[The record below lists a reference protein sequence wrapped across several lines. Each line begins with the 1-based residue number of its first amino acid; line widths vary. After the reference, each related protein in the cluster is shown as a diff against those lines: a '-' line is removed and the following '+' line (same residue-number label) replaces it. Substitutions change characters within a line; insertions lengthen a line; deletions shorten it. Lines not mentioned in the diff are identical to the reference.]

1 MNSPGGQVC
10 LVSKVTQKSA
20 DPFNSTIMDVLEG
33 EGIALYLYSI
43 CICISIVFGRVLPV
57 VE

>member
-10 LVSKVTQKSA
+10 LVSKVTQKS
-20 DPFNSTIMDVLEG
+20 DPFNSTIVNVLKG
-33 EGIALYLYSI
+33 EGIDLYLYSI

-57 VE
+57 VD

>member
-1 MNSPGGQVC
+1 M
-10 LVSKVTQKSA
+10 SKVTQKS
-20 DPFNSTIMDVLEG
+20 DPFNSTIVNVLKG

>member
-10 LVSKVTQKSA
+10 LVSKVTQKS
-20 DPFNSTIMDVLEG
+20 DPFNSTIMNVLEG
-33 EGIALYLYSI
+33 GGIDLYLYSI